1 MSSSSDLH
9 PTAQVVAAPLLPRPA
24 GRFPLPLNEVAL
36 VVAIALVFVLT
47 GLVDRNHT
55 YFKSFDA
62 SFVIIL
68 RNTVLLGI
76 IALGAAVVIIA
87 GGIDLSAGSMVAFSA
102 TTCALILVLFAEPTD
117 KRLVT
122 VGAFGVT
129 CAIAGGI
136 LSGFLVGTLHTWLI
150 TSIRLPPFVAT
161 LATLVG
167 LRSFARA
174 MCEFITT
181 QRWGSQYQQVN
192 VNTPAFIYIK
202 EHLWV
207 ATTVFGVLAVIT
219 WVILSRTVLGRHLYA
234 LGGNEQAAR
243 LSGIRTE
250 NVKWFA
256 YCFGAMTASIAGIFA
271 MADGSVA
278 QPVNL
283 ARGYELNA
291 IAAAVVGGCSLQGGV
306 GTVTGTIL
314 GALFL
319 RVVIDAV
326 AKLIKAGADVY
337 EGMIVGVVVVLAV
350 TLTQLRQ
357 LIQSGREFFPGVRGA
372 VAIPT
377 LAVISGLLAMMGG
390 ANVEI
395 LKGKSIGFGIAVG
408 LVMLLVLGT
417 IKLIEMRR
425 QPGN

>member
-1 MSSSSDLH
+1 M
-9 PTAQVVAAPLLPRPA
+9 TNEAR
-24 GRFPLPLNEVAL
+24 GRRWSGLPLNELAL
-36 VVAIALVFVLT
+36 VLAIGIVFVAT
-47 GLVDRNHT
+47 GLADRNHT
-55 YFKSFDA
+55 YFTNFDT

-102 TTCALILVLFAEPTD
+102 TTCALIMLLFAEPSD
-117 KRLVT
+117 HRLLT
-122 VGAFGVT
+122 VGPVGVT
-129 CAIAGGI
+129 CAVGGAI
-136 LSGFLVGTLHTWLI
+136 LAGFLVGTLHTWLI
-150 TSIRLPPFVAT
+150 TAIRLPPFVAT

-181 QRWGSQYQQVN
+181 QRWGSQYQQIN
-192 VNTPAFIYIK
+192 VNTPAFIYVK
-202 EHLWV
+202 EHLWI
-207 ATTVFGVLAVIT
+207 ATAVFVVLAAAT
-219 WVILSRTVLGRHLYA
+219 WLILSRTVLGRHIYA
-234 LGGNEQAAR
+234 LGGNEAAAR
-243 LSGIRTE
+243 LAGIRTE

-256 YCFGAMTASIAGIFA
+256 YCFSAMCAAIAGIFA

-306 GTVTGTIL
+306 GTVSGTIL

-337 EGMIVGVVVVLAV
+337 EGMIVGIVVVLAV
-350 TLTQLRQ
+350 TLTQFRQ
-357 LIQSGREFFPGVRGA
+357 LVQSGREFFPGVRGA
-372 VAIPT
+372 IAIPT
-377 LAVISGLLAMMGG
+377 LALTAGLLAMMGG
-390 ANVEI
+390 ANVDV
-395 LKGKSIGFGIAVG
+395 LRGRSVVFGGIVTVVAFLALAAVK
-408 LVMLLVLGT
+408 VF
-417 IKLIEMRR
+417 ESRR
-425 QPGN
+425 LRTPTTDN

>member
-1 MSSSSDLH
+1 MNSPS
-9 PTAQVVAAPLLPRPA
+9 ARPGQWA
-24 GRFPLPLNEVAL
+24 LPLNELAL
-36 VVAIALVFVLT
+36 VLAIVLVFVAT
-47 GLVDRNHT
+47 GLADRNHT
-55 YFKSFDA
+55 YFTNFQS

-102 TTCALILVLFAEPTD
+102 TSCALILVLFAEPTD
-117 KRLVT
+117 KRLLT
-122 VGAFGVT
+122 VGTLGVV
-129 CAIAGGI
+129 CAIAGAI
-136 LSGFLVGTLHTWLI
+136 ASGFLVGTLHTWLI

-202 EHLWV
+202 ENLWV
-207 ATTVFGVLAVIT
+207 ATTVFAVLAVVT
-219 WVILSRTVLGRHLYA
+219 WLILSRTVLGRHIYA

-243 LSGIRTE
+243 LSGIRTD

-319 RVVIDAV
+319 RLVIDAV

-337 EGMIVGVVVVLAV
+337 EGMIVGAVVVLAV
-350 TLTQLRQ
+350 TLTQFRQ
-357 LIQSGREFFPGVRGA
+357 LVQSGREFFPGVRGA
-372 VAIPT
+372 LAIPT
-377 LAVISGLLAMMGG
+377 LAITTGLLAMMGS
-390 ANVEI
+390 ANVEV
-395 LKGKSIGFGIAVG
+395 LKGRSVTFGLAVG
-408 LVMLLVLGT
+408 VVAFFVLAVVKLL
-417 IKLIEMRR
+417 ESRR
-425 QPGN
+425 DRRV

>member
-1 MSSSSDLH
+1 MTSPS
-9 PTAQVVAAPLLPRPA
+9 PRPG
-24 GRFPLPLNEVAL
+24 GRAALPLTELAL
-36 VVAIALVFVLT
+36 LLAIIVVFVAT

-55 YFKSFDA
+55 YFTNFQS
-62 SFVIIL
+62 SFVIVL

-102 TTCALILVLFAEPTD
+102 TTCALMLVLFAEPTD

-122 VGAFGVT
+122 VSALGVT
-129 CAIAGGI
+129 CAIGGGV
-136 LSGFLVGTLHTWLI
+136 LSGLLVGTLHTWLI

-174 MCEFITT
+174 MCEFVTKE
-181 QRWGSQYQQVN
+181 RWGSQYQQVN

-207 ATTVFGVLAVIT
+207 ATTVFAVLAVVT
-219 WVILSRTVLGRHLYA
+219 WLILSRTVLGRHLYA

-256 YCFGAMTASIAGIFA
+256 YCFGATTAAIAGIFA

-306 GTVTGTIL
+306 GTVTGTVL

-319 RVVIDAV
+319 RLVIDAV

-337 EGMIVGVVVVLAV
+337 EGMIVGIVVVLAV
-350 TLTQLRQ
+350 TLTQFRQ
-357 LIQSGREFFPGVRGA
+357 LVQSGREFFPGIRGIM
-372 VAIPT
+372 AIPT
-377 LAVISGLLAMMGG
+377 LALAAGLLAMMGS
-390 ANVEI
+390 ANVEQS
-395 LKGKSIGFGIAVG
+395 KGRTLIFGFAVG
-408 LVMLLVLGT
+408 LMTLFVLGAVT
-417 IKLIEMRR
+417 LLESRR
-425 QPGN
+425 KQIP